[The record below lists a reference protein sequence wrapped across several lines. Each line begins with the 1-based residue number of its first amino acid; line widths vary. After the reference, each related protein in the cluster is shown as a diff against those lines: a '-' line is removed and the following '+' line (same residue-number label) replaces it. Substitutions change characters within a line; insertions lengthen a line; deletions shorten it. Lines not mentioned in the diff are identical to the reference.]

1 MATTISFVKIWL
13 DDSLINYIMASML
26 KDTINIVISFVT
38 LTSEFLFRT
47 FILQMLKLVN
57 NIHIHDVHIQK

>member
-26 KDTINIVISFVT
+26 KDTINFVISFVT

-47 FILQMLKLVN
+47 FILQMLRLVN